1 MRTNQ
6 WSFTKTFKSFFNLK
20 GVYSKLSQKNLLENG
35 LGADSTDNEKMMC
48 LIVKLA
54 INEFSEYEGLWTDIV
69 RSTRDH
75 LAGLIIQTFAF

>member
-1 MRTNQ
+1 M
-6 WSFTKTFKSFFNLK
+6 
-20 GVYSKLSQKNLLENG
+20 LENG

-54 INEFSEYEGLWTDIV
+54 INEFSDYEGLWTDIV

-75 LAGLIIQTFAF
+75 LVGLIIQTFAF

>member
-1 MRTNQ
+1 M
-6 WSFTKTFKSFFNLK
+6 
-20 GVYSKLSQKNLLENG
+20 LENG
-35 LGADSTDNEKMMC
+35 LGVDSTDNEKMMC

-54 INEFSEYEGLWTDIV
+54 INEFSDYEGLWTDIV